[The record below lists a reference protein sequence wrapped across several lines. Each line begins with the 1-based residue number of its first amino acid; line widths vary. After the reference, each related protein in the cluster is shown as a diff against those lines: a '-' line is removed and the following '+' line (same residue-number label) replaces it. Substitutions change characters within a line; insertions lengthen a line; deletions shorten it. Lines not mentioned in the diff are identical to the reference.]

1 MSVCSTSIS
10 NRPKYSQATGESASV
25 ISITLLVATSSA
37 SAFSM
42 LDAWLV
48 PPVNAKL
55 FILGWA

>member
-25 ISITLLVATSSA
+25 ISITLLVAASSTSPLSV
-37 SAFSM
+37 
-42 LDAWLV
+42 LKAWLV

-55 FILGWA
+55 FTLGWA